1 MTEGKSYTPTSSSVE
16 YMPTT
21 STAVRHMLALR
32 QPVRL
37 PCVFLIAF
45 VACDSRKRV
54 RESPLHAMLAINEGK
69 FFYNFL
75 H

>member
-16 YMPTT
+16 YMPAT

-54 RESPLHAMLAINEGK
+54 CVKALPPCVHATR
-69 FFYNFL
+69 
-75 H
+75 